1 MATPQ
6 LQNAFPVQSNA
17 TSKLWRRKA
26 LQQSQAASL
35 ANRVVI
41 DVDRRIEGREAIK
54 QWAASE
60 VIGGVYHIV
69 RAELA
74 DNRVS
79 VLLTFAPRD
88 SESFRAR
95 YDFEIHEEKVVMADL
110 QYALT

>member
-41 DVDRRIEGREAIK
+41 DVDRRIEGRE
-54 QWAASE
+54 AASE

-95 YDFEIHEEKVVMADL
+95 YDFEIHEEKVVMADF